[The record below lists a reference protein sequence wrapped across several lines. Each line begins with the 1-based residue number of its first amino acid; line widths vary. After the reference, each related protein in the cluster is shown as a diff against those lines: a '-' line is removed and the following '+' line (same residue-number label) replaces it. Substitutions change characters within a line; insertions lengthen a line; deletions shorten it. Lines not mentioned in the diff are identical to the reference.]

1 MTSKQ
6 LISITDLKVYR
17 PIGDLTEDRALPYI
31 VEAQQIDLRSILGD
45 SLYVDFMTRVDVTA
59 DSKYAV
65 YQELLKGKNYTYSGT
80 VYEHPG
86 LIGYL
91 AYMSL
96 AKIYAGNSINV
107 TKYGVTQKK
116 QEDSEPVSRE
126 IILQEVNALRSM
138 GMAMQAQIIL
148 FLQRN
153 PVAYPLFNSAEAGSL
168 NPSFSFFDPDKQSV
182 RSGRTNISY

>member
-17 PIGDLTEDRALPYI
+17 PIGDITEDRALPYI
-31 VEAQQIDLRSILGD
+31 VEAQQIDLKQLLGD
-45 SLYVDFMTRVDVTA
+45 ALYIDFMTRVDVTA
-59 DSKYAV
+59 DSKYTA

-91 AYMSL
+91 AYMTL
-96 AKIYAGNSINV
+96 AKLYAGNSINV

-126 IILQEVNALRSM
+126 VIMQEVNALRAM
-138 GMAMQAQIIL
+138 GMAMQSQIIL

-153 PVAYPLFNSAEAGSL
+153 QSTYPLFDSGGAGSL
-168 NPSFSFFDPDKQSV
+168 NPSFGFFDPD
-182 RSGRTNISY
+182 RSTGNNGRSIY